1 VEYCCPE
8 RGHTR
13 LGVVDGWKELTIDR
27 FYGLEGLR
35 LAKATD
41 VQVLESGDGF
51 SDSHARQEII
61 PLNA

>member
-1 VEYCCPE
+1 MGAVN
-8 RGHTR
+8 
-13 LGVVDGWKELTIDR
+13 DWKELTIDR
-27 FYGLEGLR
+27 FHGLEGPR